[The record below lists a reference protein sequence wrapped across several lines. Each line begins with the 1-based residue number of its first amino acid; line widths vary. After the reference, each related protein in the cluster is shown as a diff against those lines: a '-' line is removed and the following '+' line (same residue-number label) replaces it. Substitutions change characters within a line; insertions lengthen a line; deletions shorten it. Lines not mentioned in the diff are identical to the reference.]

1 MSEQTNW
8 VFHAVQDADGF
19 WRTQIGHT
27 SMGFIYGE
35 AIAAD
40 AMMSIERAKAMANGL
55 DIAYNG
61 TPDMAS
67 QQVKLLAEAFEK
79 AMGRLEDMMMGDD
92 GQAWSETERAMP
104 ALRAVR
110 DLLPTMERLRD
121 LEHTI

>member
-1 MSEQTNW
+1 MSEQANW
-8 VFHAVQDADGF
+8 VFHAVKDADGF

-55 DIAYNG
+55 EDAYNQSSY
-61 TPDMAS
+61 TLRLR
-67 QQVKLLAEAFEK
+67 KYTAEVCAAFDE

-92 GQAWSETERAMP
+92 GQAWSETERVMP
-104 ALRAVR
+104 
-110 DLLPTMERLRD
+110 RLREKRRGLLLLD
-121 LEHTI
+121 SEFRP